1 MNCHEAAPLISA
13 FADGEID
20 RAQSRTLKSHLQTCS
35 DCERKHRDIL
45 DLRSRLHTEV
55 SYFAAPAALRARI
68 EDVAKT
74 TSTRSPNRVEG
85 ARWRWL
91 ASGALAG
98 CAATVL
104 AWIVGTS
111 LLTWRANEDFVAQA
125 VQAHV
130 RASLN
135 NHLIEVASS
144 DQHTVKPWLSA
155 RLDYSPP
162 VPDLA
167 SEGFALTGGRLEY
180 LAGQPVATLVYRYRD
195 HTIDVFVLPES
206 SGVPPSA
213 PRTVRGF
220 NAAHATGSGMTWLA
234 VSDVSPDVLTGFVG
248 RIAGSPGGPGK

>member
-20 RAQSRTLKSHLQTCS
+20 RVQSRDIKTHLQGCP
-35 DCERKHRDIL
+35 DCGKKHQDIL
-45 DLRSRLHTEV
+45 DLRSRLRAEV
-55 SYFAAPAALRARI
+55 PYFPAPPALRARI
-68 EDVAKT
+68 GDLART
-74 TSTRSPNRVEG
+74 TSTRSPDRVEG
-85 ARWRWL
+85 GRWRWL
-91 ASGALAG
+91 LSGAFAG

-111 LLTWRANEDFVAQA
+111 VLTWRASEDFVAQA

-130 RASLN
+130 RAALN

-162 VPDLA
+162 VPDL
-167 SEGFALTGGRLEY
+167 SSDGFTLTGGRLEY
-180 LAGQPVATLVYRYRD
+180 LAGHPVATLVYRYRD
-195 HTIDVFVLPES
+195 HTIDVFVRPES
-206 SGVPPSA
+206 SGAPPSA

-234 VSDVSPDVLTGFVG
+234 VSDLNPEALAGFVG
-248 RIAGSPGGPGK
+248 RIARGPAP